1 MIYKNNTSLH
11 ANTDTTY
18 AKRNTNQKEY
28 VIVMSVISKQQKQSE
43 KEYFMKKR
51 WITIL
56 SAALFVMLIMT
67 AAETK
72 AASKTGAWDKGKKEV
87 QTKGAFTYYT
97 HPSKNGKEV

>member
-1 MIYKNNTSLH
+1 M
-11 ANTDTTY
+11 DTAY
-18 AKRNTNQKEY
+18 AKRNTNQNKY
-28 VIVMSVISKQQKQSE
+28 VIVMNITSKRHKQSE
-43 KEYFMKKR
+43 REYIMKKR
-51 WITIL
+51 WITVL
-56 SAALFVMLIMT
+56 SAVLFVMLIMT